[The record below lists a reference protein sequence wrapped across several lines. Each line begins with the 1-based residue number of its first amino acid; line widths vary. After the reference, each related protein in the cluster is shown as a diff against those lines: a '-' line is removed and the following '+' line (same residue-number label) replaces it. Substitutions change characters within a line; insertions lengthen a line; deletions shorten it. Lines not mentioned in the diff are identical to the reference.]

1 MEYDLRRAGGS
12 GLYPPHPDREFEGRP
27 PPDAASTDIA
37 VQNAIAT
44 INSIMNEDRRRAN
57 IDTLPDLAPQV
68 ALQSVQPHAKKKPQK
83 AKAAPKARVGFWSRL
98 RAFRPEPRHATWAL
112 VFAAVLIWPRAVLI
126 VGFALFCLAL
136 IGVAIFGPERM
147 TGLRDR
153 LRGGAEIA
161 LPQIGIGRLRD
172 IVARLRAAREVE
184 PDPFEGRPDPFERIA
199 RDPH

>member
-1 MEYDLRRAGGS
+1 MEYDLRRAGGA
-12 GLYPPHPDREFEGRP
+12 GLYPPHPDREFEGHP

-44 INSIMNEDRRRAN
+44 INTIMNEDRRRAN

-68 ALQSVQPHAKKKPQK
+68 ALRSVQPHSKKKSQK
-83 AKAAPKARVGFWSRL
+83 AKAAPKARVGLWARL
-98 RAFRPEPRHATWAL
+98 RAFRPEPRHVTWVL

-153 LRGGAEIA
+153 LRGDAEIVM
-161 LPQIGIGRLRD
+161 PKIRIGRLRGFL
-172 IVARLRAAREVE
+172 ARLRAAREVE

-199 RDPH
+199 RDLR

>member
-1 MEYDLRRAGGS
+1 MEYDSRRAGGS

-27 PPDAASTDIA
+27 PPDAASTDLA

-44 INSIMNEDRRRAN
+44 ISEIMNEDRRRAN
-57 IDTLPDLAPQV
+57 SDTLPDLAPQV
-68 ALQSVQPHAKKKPQK
+68 AMHAVQPHAKKKPQK
-83 AKAAPKARVGFWSRL
+83 PKAVPKARVGLWSRL
-98 RAFRPEPRHATWAL
+98 RAFRPDARHATWAL

-153 LRGGAEIA
+153 LRGDAEIVM
-161 LPQIGIGRLRD
+161 PKIRIGRLRGFL
-172 IVARLRAAREVE
+172 ARLRAAREVE

-199 RDPH
+199 RDLR

>member
-12 GLYPPHPDREFEGRP
+12 GLYPPHPEREFEGRP
-27 PPDAASTDIA
+27 PPDAASTDLA

-68 ALQSVQPHAKKKPQK
+68 ALRSVQPHAKKKPQK
-83 AKAAPKARVGFWSRL
+83 VKAASKARVSVGAWL
-98 RAFRPEPRHATWAL
+98 RAFRPEPRHVSWAL

-153 LRGGAEIA
+153 LRGDTKIA
-161 LPQIGIGRLRD
+161 LPRIRFGRLRD
-172 IVARLRAAREVE
+172 IAARLRAARDVE

-199 RDPH
+199 RDPR